1 MKKVIKMF
9 SIAIVMFL
17 VLGVSRTYADI
28 TFRVIY
34 KNQISN
40 DYSVSDSATI
50 LDVKNLIKEK
60 YGIEVENQ
68 YLTLGNQNNT
78 VLENDKLLSSYDLS
92 NNILV
97 LKNAITTEKVFN
109 VKSIEPDDNN
119 YFAIFEDIEINN
131 DINIQNCN
139 ETYTKCSATD
149 FSGNY
154 YPNVTINYIYDK
166 NTKKVVD
173 SIVSKLEERVYNV
186 SDLEI
191 ISYWLNGGS
200 ILYYSNDLMST
211 LGYKNFE
218 NFSFDVRAGDN
229 SSFNTVEAGIL
240 KFIYN
245 DTIYFMADFV
255 EVDGNNIIYV
265 EDNTDSNDLMKS
277 AQTRIDNYFGKDKV
291 KLVDAGKLEEF
302 LNSYVLDNQDIID
315 EMYEYNESMKN
326 LPGYVAKTKEE
337 IANQLKEEMRSMVSD
352 ILKENEHIYKVIIGD
367 NTYYTLIR
375 SDSSKMIET
384 TYRTSDILTDVSI
397 SSSNKTIP
405 YDALVNVRKI
415 TDGETYKKILDILK
429 LTDSEMYDLKLFS
442 KSLNNYVS
450 KLVNGSF
457 EVRIPIKDEYKNK
470 NLVAYYVDDNGK
482 VTEYEVTVKDGYA
495 IFNTDHFSI
504 YTLGVKSVNNPQT
517 GDNIINSVILAFV
530 SIICLSGIGIY
541 FYKNKRS

>member
-1 MKKVIKMF
+1 MF

-17 VLGVSRTYADI
+17 VLGVSKTYADI
-28 TFRVIY
+28 TFRVAY
-34 KNQISN
+34 KNQVSN

-119 YFAIFEDIEINN
+119 YFAIFEEIEINN

-191 ISYWLNGGS
+191 ISYLLNGGS
-200 ILYYSNDLMST
+200 ILYY
-211 LGYKNFE
+211 
-218 NFSFDVRAGDN
+218 
-229 SSFNTVEAGIL
+229 
-240 KFIYN
+240 
-245 DTIYFMADFV
+245 
-255 EVDGNNIIYV
+255 
-265 EDNTDSNDLMKS
+265 SNDLMKS

-326 LPGYVAKTKEE
+326 FPGYVAKTKEE

-375 SDSSKMIET
+375 SDSSKMVET

-405 YDALVNVRKI
+405 YDTLVNVRKI

-429 LTDSEMYDLKLFS
+429 LTNSEMYDLKLFS
-442 KSLNNYVS
+442 KSLDNYVS

-457 EVRIPIKDEYKNK
+457 EVKIPIKDEYKNK
-470 NLVAYYVDDNGK
+470 NLIAYYVDDNGK

-504 YTLGVKSVNNPQT
+504 YTLGVKNVNNPQT

>member
-1 MKKVIKMF
+1 MF

-28 TFRVIY
+28 TFRVTY
-34 KNQISN
+34 KNQVSN

-109 VKSIEPDDNN
+109 VKSIEPDNNN

-191 ISYWLNGGS
+191 ISYWLNGGF
-200 ILYYSNDLMST
+200 ILYHSNDLMST
-211 LGYKNFE
+211 LDYKNFE

-229 SSFNTVEAGIL
+229 SSFNTIEAGIL

-291 KLVDAGKLEEF
+291 KLVDTGNLEEF
-302 LNSYVLDNQDIID
+302 LDSYVLDNQDIID

-337 IANQLKEEMRSMVSD
+337 IANQLKDEMRSMVSD

-375 SDSSKMIET
+375 SDSSKMVET

-429 LTDSEMYDLKLFS
+429 LTNSEMYDLKLFS
-442 KSLNNYVS
+442 KSLDNYVS
-450 KLVNGSF
+450 KLVNGNF

-530 SIICLSGIGIY
+530 SVICLSGIGIY

>member
-1 MKKVIKMF
+1 MF

-17 VLGVSRTYADI
+17 VLGVSKTYADI
-28 TFRVIY
+28 TFRVAY
-34 KNQISN
+34 KNQVSN

-119 YFAIFEDIEINN
+119 YFAIFEEIEINN

-191 ISYWLNGGS
+191 ISYLLNGGS
-200 ILYYSNDLMST
+200 ILYY
-211 LGYKNFE
+211 
-218 NFSFDVRAGDN
+218 
-229 SSFNTVEAGIL
+229 
-240 KFIYN
+240 
-245 DTIYFMADFV
+245 
-255 EVDGNNIIYV
+255 
-265 EDNTDSNDLMKS
+265 SNDLMKS

-375 SDSSKMIET
+375 SDSSKMVET

-504 YTLGVKSVNNPQT
+504 YTLGVKNVNNPQT

>member
-1 MKKVIKMF
+1 MF

-28 TFRVIY
+28 TFRVTY
-34 KNQISN
+34 KNQVSN
-40 DYSVSDSATI
+40 DYSVSDNATI

-78 VLENDKLLSSYDLS
+78 VLENDKLLSSYDLT

-200 ILYYSNDLMST
+200 ILYYSNDLMGT

-291 KLVDAGKLEEF
+291 KLVDTGNLEEF
-302 LNSYVLDNQDIID
+302 LDSYVLDNQDIID

-337 IANQLKEEMRSMVSD
+337 IANQLKDEMRSMVSD

-375 SDSSKMIET
+375 SDSSKMVET

-429 LTDSEMYDLKLFS
+429 LTNSEMYDLKLFS
-442 KSLNNYVS
+442 KSLDNYVS
-450 KLVNGSF
+450 KLVNGNF

-517 GDNIINSVILAFV
+517 SDNIINSVILAFV
-530 SIICLSGIGIY
+530 SVISLSGIGIY

>member
-17 VLGVSRTYADI
+17 ILGVSRTYADI
-28 TFRVIY
+28 TFRVTY
-34 KNQISN
+34 KNQVSN

-50 LDVKNLIKEK
+50 VDVKNLIKEK

-78 VLENDKLLSSYDLS
+78 FLENDKLLSSYDLT

-131 DINIQNCN
+131 DISIQNCN
-139 ETYTKCSATD
+139 ETYTKCSVTD

-291 KLVDAGKLEEF
+291 KLVDTGNLEEF
-302 LNSYVLDNQDIID
+302 LDSYVLDNQDIID

-429 LTDSEMYDLKLFS
+429 LTNSEMYDLKLFS

-504 YTLGVKSVNNPQT
+504 YTLGVKNVNNPQT

-530 SIICLSGIGIY
+530 SVISLSGIGIY

>member
-1 MKKVIKMF
+1 MF

-28 TFRVIY
+28 TFRVTY
-34 KNQISN
+34 KNQVSN
-40 DYSVSDSATI
+40 DYSVSDNATI

-60 YGIEVENQ
+60 YKIEVESQ

-78 VLENDKLLSSYDLS
+78 VLENDKLLSSYDLT

-229 SSFNTVEAGIL
+229 SSFNTIEAGIL

-291 KLVDAGKLEEF
+291 KLVDTGNLEEF
-302 LNSYVLDNQDIID
+302 LDSYVLDNQDIID

-337 IANQLKEEMRSMVSD
+337 IANQLKDEMRSMVSD

-375 SDSSKMIET
+375 SDSSKMVET

-429 LTDSEMYDLKLFS
+429 LTNSEMYDLKLFS
-442 KSLNNYVS
+442 KSLDNYVS
-450 KLVNGSF
+450 KLVNGNF

-482 VTEYEVTVKDGYA
+482 ETEYEVTVKDGYA

-530 SIICLSGIGIY
+530 SVISLSGIGIY

>member
-17 VLGVSRTYADI
+17 VLGVSKTYADI
-28 TFRVIY
+28 TFRVTY
-34 KNQISN
+34 KNQVSN

-229 SSFNTVEAGIL
+229 SSFNTVEVGIL

-291 KLVDAGKLEEF
+291 KLVDTGNLEEF
-302 LNSYVLDNQDIID
+302 LDSYVLDNQDIID

-375 SDSSKMIET
+375 SDSSKMVET

-442 KSLNNYVS
+442 KSLDNYVS

-504 YTLGVKSVNNPQT
+504 YTLGVKNVNNPQT

>member
-1 MKKVIKMF
+1 MF

-28 TFRVIY
+28 TFRVTY
-34 KNQISN
+34 KNQVSN

-60 YGIEVENQ
+60 YKIEVENQ

-78 VLENDKLLSSYDLS
+78 VLENDKLLSSYDLT

-109 VKSIEPDDNN
+109 VKSIEPDNNN

-200 ILYYSNDLMST
+200 ILYYSNDLMGT

-291 KLVDAGKLEEF
+291 KLVDTGNLEEF
-302 LNSYVLDNQDIID
+302 LDSYVLDNQDIID

-337 IANQLKEEMRSMVSD
+337 IANQLKDEMRSMVSD

-375 SDSSKMIET
+375 SDSSKMVET

-442 KSLNNYVS
+442 KSLDNYVS
-450 KLVNGSF
+450 KLVNGNF

-504 YTLGVKSVNNPQT
+504 YTLGVKNVNNPQT

>member
-1 MKKVIKMF
+1 MF

-28 TFRVIY
+28 TFRVTY
-34 KNQISN
+34 KNQVSN
-40 DYSVSDSATI
+40 DYSVSDNATI

-78 VLENDKLLSSYDLS
+78 VLENDKLLSSYDLT

-109 VKSIEPDDNN
+109 VKSIEPDNNN
-119 YFAIFEDIEINN
+119 YFAIFGDIEINN

-265 EDNTDSNDLMKS
+265 EDNTDSNDLMTS

-291 KLVDAGKLEEF
+291 KLVDTGNLEEF
-302 LNSYVLDNQDIID
+302 LDSYVLDNQDIID

-337 IANQLKEEMRSMVSD
+337 IANQLKDEMRSMVSD

-375 SDSSKMIET
+375 SDSSKMVET

-429 LTDSEMYDLKLFS
+429 LTNSEMYDLKLFS
-442 KSLNNYVS
+442 KSLDNYVS
-450 KLVNGSF
+450 KLVNGNF

-504 YTLGVKSVNNPQT
+504 YTLGVKNVNNPQT

>member
-1 MKKVIKMF
+1 MF

-28 TFRVIY
+28 TFRVTY
-34 KNQISN
+34 KNQVSN
-40 DYSVSDSATI
+40 DYSVSDNATI

-78 VLENDKLLSSYDLS
+78 FLENDKLLSSYDLT

-97 LKNAITTEKVFN
+97 LKNAITTEKVFD

-131 DINIQNCN
+131 DISIQNCN
-139 ETYTKCSATD
+139 ETYTKCSVTD

-265 EDNTDSNDLMKS
+265 EDNTSDNDLMKS

-375 SDSSKMIET
+375 SDSSKMVET

-429 LTDSEMYDLKLFS
+429 LTNSEMYDLKLFS
-442 KSLNNYVS
+442 KSLDNYVS
-450 KLVNGSF
+450 KLVNGNF

-530 SIICLSGIGIY
+530 SVISLSGIGIY

>member
-1 MKKVIKMF
+1 MF

-28 TFRVIY
+28 TFRVTY
-34 KNQISN
+34 KNQVSN
-40 DYSVSDSATI
+40 DYSVSDNATI

-78 VLENDKLLSSYDLS
+78 VLENDKLLSSYDLT

-109 VKSIEPDDNN
+109 VKSIEPDNNN
-119 YFAIFEDIEINN
+119 YFAIFGDIEINN

-291 KLVDAGKLEEF
+291 KLVDTGNLEEF
-302 LNSYVLDNQDIID
+302 LDSYVLDNQDIID

-337 IANQLKEEMRSMVSD
+337 IANQLKDEMRSMVSD

-375 SDSSKMIET
+375 SDSSKMVET

-429 LTDSEMYDLKLFS
+429 LTNSEMYDLKLFS
-442 KSLNNYVS
+442 KSLDNYVS
-450 KLVNGSF
+450 KLVNGNF

-530 SIICLSGIGIY
+530 SVICLSGIGIY

>member
-17 VLGVSRTYADI
+17 ILGVSRTYADI
-28 TFRVIY
+28 TFRVTY
-34 KNQISN
+34 KNQVSN

-60 YGIEVENQ
+60 YGIEVDNQ

-131 DINIQNCN
+131 DISIQNCN
-139 ETYTKCSATD
+139 ETYTKCSVTD

-265 EDNTDSNDLMKS
+265 EDNTSDNDLMKS

-375 SDSSKMIET
+375 SDSSKMVET

-405 YDALVNVRKI
+405 YDALVNVQKI

-429 LTDSEMYDLKLFS
+429 LTNSEMYDLKLFS

-504 YTLGVKSVNNPQT
+504 YTLGVKNVNNPQT

>member
-1 MKKVIKMF
+1 MKKLIKMF
-9 SIAIVMFL
+9 SIAIVLFL
-17 VLGVSRTYADI
+17 VLGVSRAYADI
-28 TFRVIY
+28 TFRVTY
-34 KNQISN
+34 KNQVSN
-40 DYSVSDSATI
+40 DYSVSDNATI

-78 VLENDKLLSSYDLS
+78 VLENDKLLSSYDLT

-109 VKSIEPDDNN
+109 VKSIEPDENN

-131 DINIQNCN
+131 DISIQNCN

-173 SIVSKLEERVYNV
+173 NIVSKLEERVYNV

-211 LGYKNFE
+211 VGYKNFE

-229 SSFNTVEAGIL
+229 SSFNIVEAGIL

-265 EDNTDSNDLMKS
+265 EDNTSDNDLMKS

-337 IANQLKEEMRSMVSD
+337 IANQLKDEMRSMVSD
-352 ILKENEHIYKVIIGD
+352 ILEENEHIYKVIIGD

-375 SDSSKMIET
+375 SDSSKMVET

-442 KSLNNYVS
+442 KSLDNYVS

-504 YTLGVKSVNNPQT
+504 YTLGVKNVNNPQT

>member
-28 TFRVIY
+28 TFRVTY
-34 KNQISN
+34 KNQVSN
-40 DYSVSDSATI
+40 DYSVSDNATI

-78 VLENDKLLSSYDLS
+78 VLENDKLLSSYDLT

-109 VKSIEPDDNN
+109 VKSIEPDENN

-131 DINIQNCN
+131 DISIQNCN

-229 SSFNTVEAGIL
+229 SSFNIVEAGIL

-265 EDNTDSNDLMKS
+265 EDNTSDNDLMKS

-337 IANQLKEEMRSMVSD
+337 IANQLKDEMRSMVSD
-352 ILKENEHIYKVIIGD
+352 ILEENEHIYKVIIGD

-375 SDSSKMIET
+375 SDSSKMVET

-442 KSLNNYVS
+442 KSLDNYVS

-470 NLVAYYVDDNGK
+470 NLVAYYVDDNCK

-504 YTLGVKSVNNPQT
+504 YTLGVKNVNNPQT
-517 GDNIINSVILAFV
+517 GDNIINSFILAFV
-530 SIICLSGIGIY
+530 SVICLSGIGIY
-541 FYKNKRS
+541 FYKNKKS

>member
-1 MKKVIKMF
+1 MF

-17 VLGVSRTYADI
+17 VLGVSKTYADI
-28 TFRVIY
+28 TFRVAY
-34 KNQISN
+34 KNQVSN

-97 LKNAITTEKVFN
+97 LKNAITTEKVFD

-119 YFAIFEDIEINN
+119 YFAIFEEIEINN

-265 EDNTDSNDLMKS
+265 EDNTSDNDLMKS

-291 KLVDAGKLEEF
+291 KLVDTGKLEEF

-375 SDSSKMIET
+375 SDSSKMVET

-429 LTDSEMYDLKLFS
+429 LTNSEMYDLKLFS
-442 KSLNNYVS
+442 KSLDNYVS

-457 EVRIPIKDEYKNK
+457 EVKIPIKDEYKNK
-470 NLVAYYVDDNGK
+470 NLIAYYVDDNGK

-504 YTLGVKSVNNPQT
+504 YTLGVKNVNNPQT

>member
-1 MKKVIKMF
+1 MF

-17 VLGVSRTYADI
+17 VLGVSRAYADI
-28 TFRVIY
+28 TFRVTY
-34 KNQISN
+34 KNQVSN
-40 DYSVSDSATI
+40 DYSVSDNATI

-109 VKSIEPDDNN
+109 VKSIEPDNNN

-291 KLVDAGKLEEF
+291 KLVDTGNLEEF
-302 LNSYVLDNQDIID
+302 LDSYVLDNQDIID
-315 EMYEYNESMKN
+315 EMYEYNESVKN

-337 IANQLKEEMRSMVSD
+337 IANQLKDEMRSMVSD

-405 YDALVNVRKI
+405 YDALVNVHKI

-442 KSLNNYVS
+442 KSLDNYVS

>member
-1 MKKVIKMF
+1 MF

-28 TFRVIY
+28 TFRVTY
-34 KNQISN
+34 KNQVSN

-97 LKNAITTEKVFN
+97 LKNAITTEKVFD

-191 ISYWLNGGS
+191 LSYWLNGGS

-229 SSFNTVEAGIL
+229 SLFNIIEAGIL

-265 EDNTDSNDLMKS
+265 EDNTNSNDLMKS

-337 IANQLKEEMRSMVSD
+337 IANQLKEEIRSMVSD
-352 ILKENEHIYKVIIGD
+352 ILKENEHIYKVIIRD

-405 YDALVNVRKI
+405 YDALVNVQKI

-429 LTDSEMYDLKLFS
+429 LTNSEMYDLKLFS

-482 VTEYEVTVKDGYA
+482 VTKYEVIVKDGYA

-504 YTLGVKSVNNPQT
+504 YTLGVKNVNNPQT

>member
-60 YGIEVENQ
+60 YKIEVENQ

-78 VLENDKLLSSYDLS
+78 VLENDKLLSSYDLT

-109 VKSIEPDDNN
+109 VKSIEPDNNN
-119 YFAIFEDIEINN
+119 YFAIFEEIEINN

-291 KLVDAGKLEEF
+291 KLVDTGNLEEF
-302 LNSYVLDNQDIID
+302 LDSYVLDNQDIID

-375 SDSSKMIET
+375 SDSSKMVET

-405 YDALVNVRKI
+405 YDALVNVQKI
-415 TDGETYKKILDILK
+415 TDGEAYKKILDILK
-429 LTDSEMYDLKLFS
+429 LTNSEMYDLKLFS

-504 YTLGVKSVNNPQT
+504 YTLGVKNVNNPQT

>member
-28 TFRVIY
+28 TFRVTY
-34 KNQISN
+34 KNQVSN
-40 DYSVSDSATI
+40 DYSVSDSTTI

-60 YGIEVENQ
+60 YGIEVESQ

-78 VLENDKLLSSYDLS
+78 VLENDKLLSSYDLT

-97 LKNAITTEKVFN
+97 LKNAITTEKVFD

-131 DINIQNCN
+131 DISIQNCN

-154 YPNVTINYIYDK
+154 YPNVTINYIYDE

-265 EDNTDSNDLMKS
+265 EDNTSDNDLMKS

-291 KLVDAGKLEEF
+291 KLVDAGKLEKF

-326 LPGYVAKTKEE
+326 LPGYVAKTKDE

-375 SDSSKMIET
+375 SNSSKMVET

-442 KSLNNYVS
+442 KSLDNYVS

-470 NLVAYYVDDNGK
+470 NLVVYYVDDNGK

-504 YTLGVKSVNNPQT
+504 YTLGVKNVNNPQT

>member
-1 MKKVIKMF
+1 MF

-17 VLGVSRTYADI
+17 VLGVSKTYADI
-28 TFRVIY
+28 TFRVNY
-34 KNQISN
+34 KNQVSN

-60 YGIEVENQ
+60 YKIEVENQ

-78 VLENDKLLSSYDLS
+78 VLENDKLLSSYDLT
-92 NNILV
+92 NDILV

-109 VKSIEPDDNN
+109 VKSIEPDNNN
-119 YFAIFEDIEINN
+119 YFAIFEEIEINN

-200 ILYYSNDLMST
+200 ILYYSNDLM
-211 LGYKNFE
+211 
-218 NFSFDVRAGDN
+218 
-229 SSFNTVEAGIL
+229 
-240 KFIYN
+240 
-245 DTIYFMADFV
+245 
-255 EVDGNNIIYV
+255 
-265 EDNTDSNDLMKS
+265 KS

-326 LPGYVAKTKEE
+326 FPGYVAKTKEE

-375 SDSSKMIET
+375 SDSSKMVET

-405 YDALVNVRKI
+405 YDTLVNVRKI

-429 LTDSEMYDLKLFS
+429 LTNSEMYDLKLFS
-442 KSLNNYVS
+442 KSLDNYVS

-457 EVRIPIKDEYKNK
+457 EVKIPIKDEYKNK
-470 NLVAYYVDDNGK
+470 NLIAYYVDDNGK

-495 IFNTDHFSI
+495 IFNTDHFNI
-504 YTLGVKSVNNPQT
+504 YTLGVKNVNNPQT

>member
-1 MKKVIKMF
+1 MF

-17 VLGVSRTYADI
+17 VLGVSKTYADI
-28 TFRVIY
+28 TFRVAY
-34 KNQISN
+34 KNQVSN

-78 VLENDKLLSSYDLS
+78 VLENYKLLSSYDLS

-119 YFAIFEDIEINN
+119 YFAIFEEIEINN

-191 ISYWLNGGS
+191 ISYLLNGGS
-200 ILYYSNDLMST
+200 ILYY
-211 LGYKNFE
+211 
-218 NFSFDVRAGDN
+218 
-229 SSFNTVEAGIL
+229 
-240 KFIYN
+240 
-245 DTIYFMADFV
+245 
-255 EVDGNNIIYV
+255 
-265 EDNTDSNDLMKS
+265 SNDLMKS

-326 LPGYVAKTKEE
+326 FPGYVAKTKEE

-375 SDSSKMIET
+375 SDSSKMVET

-429 LTDSEMYDLKLFS
+429 LTNSEMYDLKLFS
-442 KSLNNYVS
+442 KSLDNYVS

-457 EVRIPIKDEYKNK
+457 EVKIPIKDEYKNK
-470 NLVAYYVDDNGK
+470 NLIAYYVDDNGK

-504 YTLGVKSVNNPQT
+504 YTLGVKNVNNPQT

>member
-17 VLGVSRTYADI
+17 ILGVSRTYADI
-28 TFRVIY
+28 TFRVTY
-34 KNQISN
+34 KNQVSN

-60 YGIEVENQ
+60 YGIEVDNQ

-97 LKNAITTEKVFN
+97 LKNAITTEKVFD

-131 DINIQNCN
+131 DISIQNCN
-139 ETYTKCSATD
+139 ETYTKCSVTD

-265 EDNTDSNDLMKS
+265 EDNTSDNDLMKS

-326 LPGYVAKTKEE
+326 FPNYVAKTKEE

-405 YDALVNVRKI
+405 YDALVNVQKI

-429 LTDSEMYDLKLFS
+429 LTNSEMYDLKLFS

-504 YTLGVKSVNNPQT
+504 YTLGVKNVNNPQT

>member
-17 VLGVSRTYADI
+17 VLGVSKTYADI
-28 TFRVIY
+28 TFRVTY

-291 KLVDAGKLEEF
+291 KLVDTGKLEEF
-302 LNSYVLDNQDIID
+302 LSSYVLDNQDIID

-337 IANQLKEEMRSMVSD
+337 IANQLKDEMRSMVSD

-375 SDSSKMIET
+375 SDSSKMVET

-442 KSLNNYVS
+442 KPLDNYVS

-470 NLVAYYVDDNGK
+470 NLVAYYVDDNGN

>member
-28 TFRVIY
+28 TFRVTY
-34 KNQISN
+34 KNQVSN

-97 LKNAITTEKVFN
+97 LKNAITTEKVFD

-291 KLVDAGKLEEF
+291 KLVDTGNLEEF
-302 LNSYVLDNQDIID
+302 LDSYVLDNQDIID

-337 IANQLKEEMRSMVSD
+337 IANQLKDEMRSMVSD

-415 TDGETYKKILDILK
+415 TDGETYKRILDILK
-429 LTDSEMYDLKLFS
+429 LTNSEMYDLKLFS
-442 KSLNNYVS
+442 KSLDNYVS

-457 EVRIPIKDEYKNK
+457 EVKIPIKDEYKNK

-504 YTLGVKSVNNPQT
+504 YTLGVKNVNNPQT

>member
-17 VLGVSRTYADI
+17 VLGVSKTYADI
-28 TFRVIY
+28 TFRVTY

-97 LKNAITTEKVFN
+97 LKNAITTEKVFD

-119 YFAIFEDIEINN
+119 YFAIFKDIEINN
-131 DINIQNCN
+131 DISIQNCN
-139 ETYTKCSATD
+139 ETYTKCSVTD

-291 KLVDAGKLEEF
+291 KLVDTGNLEEF
-302 LNSYVLDNQDIID
+302 LDSYVLDNQDIID

-375 SDSSKMIET
+375 SDSSKMVET

-442 KSLNNYVS
+442 KSLDNYVS

-482 VTEYEVTVKDGYA
+482 VTEHEVTVKDGYA

>member
-1 MKKVIKMF
+1 MF

-28 TFRVIY
+28 TFRVTY
-34 KNQISN
+34 KNQVSN
-40 DYSVSDSATI
+40 DYSVSDNATI

-60 YGIEVENQ
+60 YKIEVESQ

-78 VLENDKLLSSYDLS
+78 VLENDKLLSSYDLT

-291 KLVDAGKLEEF
+291 KLVDTGNLEEF
-302 LNSYVLDNQDIID
+302 LDSYVLDNQDIID

-337 IANQLKEEMRSMVSD
+337 IANQLKDEMRSMVSD

-375 SDSSKMIET
+375 SDSSKMVET

-429 LTDSEMYDLKLFS
+429 LTNSEMYDLKLFS
-442 KSLNNYVS
+442 KSLDNYVS
-450 KLVNGSF
+450 KLVNGNF

-530 SIICLSGIGIY
+530 SVISLSGIGIY

>member
-1 MKKVIKMF
+1 MF

-28 TFRVIY
+28 TFRVTY
-34 KNQISN
+34 KNQVSN

-60 YGIEVENQ
+60 YKIEVENQ

-78 VLENDKLLSSYDLS
+78 VLENDKLLSSYDLT

-109 VKSIEPDDNN
+109 VKSIEPDNNN

-218 NFSFDVRAGDN
+218 NFSFDARAGDN

-291 KLVDAGKLEEF
+291 KLVDTGNLEEF
-302 LNSYVLDNQDIID
+302 LDSYVLDNQDIID
-315 EMYEYNESMKN
+315 EMYEYNESVKN

-337 IANQLKEEMRSMVSD
+337 IANQLKDEMRSMVSD

-442 KSLNNYVS
+442 KSLDNYVS

>member
-28 TFRVIY
+28 TFRVTY
-34 KNQISN
+34 KNQVSN

-60 YGIEVENQ
+60 YGIEVESQ

-97 LKNAITTEKVFN
+97 LKNAITTEMVFN

-131 DINIQNCN
+131 DISIQNCN
-139 ETYTKCSATD
+139 ETYTKCSVTD

-200 ILYYSNDLMST
+200 ILYYSNDLMSA

-375 SDSSKMIET
+375 SDSSKMVET

-442 KSLNNYVS
+442 KSLDNYVS

-482 VTEYEVTVKDGYA
+482 VTEYEVIVKDGYA

-504 YTLGVKSVNNPQT
+504 YTLGVKNVNNPQT

>member
-1 MKKVIKMF
+1 MF

-17 VLGVSRTYADI
+17 VLGVSKTYADI
-28 TFRVIY
+28 TFRVNY
-34 KNQISN
+34 KNQVSN
-40 DYSVSDSATI
+40 DCSVSDSATI

-78 VLENDKLLSSYDLS
+78 VLENDKLLSSYDLT

-119 YFAIFEDIEINN
+119 YFAIFEEIEINN

-191 ISYWLNGGS
+191 ISYLLNGGS
-200 ILYYSNDLMST
+200 ILYY
-211 LGYKNFE
+211 
-218 NFSFDVRAGDN
+218 
-229 SSFNTVEAGIL
+229 
-240 KFIYN
+240 
-245 DTIYFMADFV
+245 
-255 EVDGNNIIYV
+255 
-265 EDNTDSNDLMKS
+265 SNDLMKS

-375 SDSSKMIET
+375 SDSSKMVET

-504 YTLGVKSVNNPQT
+504 YTLGVKNVNNPQT

>member
-1 MKKVIKMF
+1 MF

-28 TFRVIY
+28 TFRVTY
-34 KNQISN
+34 KNQVSN
-40 DYSVSDSATI
+40 DYSVSDNATI

-78 VLENDKLLSSYDLS
+78 VLENDKLLSSYDLT

-291 KLVDAGKLEEF
+291 KLVDTGNLEEF
-302 LNSYVLDNQDIID
+302 LDSYVLDNQDIID

-337 IANQLKEEMRSMVSD
+337 IANQLKDEMRSMVSD

-375 SDSSKMIET
+375 SDSSKMVET

-429 LTDSEMYDLKLFS
+429 LTNSEMYDLKLFS
-442 KSLNNYVS
+442 KSLDNYVS

-457 EVRIPIKDEYKNK
+457 EVKIPIKDEYKNK
-470 NLVAYYVDDNGK
+470 NLIAYYVDDNGK

-530 SIICLSGIGIY
+530 SVISLSGIGIY

>member
-17 VLGVSRTYADI
+17 VLGVSKTYADI
-28 TFRVIY
+28 IFRITY
-34 KNQISN
+34 NNQVSEE
-40 DYSVSDSATI
+40 YSVLDNATI

-60 YGIEVENQ
+60 YNIEVENQ

-78 VLENDKLLSSYDLS
+78 VLENDKLLNSYDLT

-97 LKNAITTEKVFN
+97 LKNVISNEKVFN
-109 VKSIEPDDNN
+109 VKSIEPNDDN
-119 YFAIFEDIEINN
+119 YFVLFEDIEINN
-131 DINIQNCN
+131 DLSIQNCN
-139 ETYTKCSATD
+139 ETYTKCSAID

-154 YPNVTINYIYDK
+154 YPNVIINYVYDK
-166 NTKKVVD
+166 NTKNAVD
-173 SIVSKLEERVYNV
+173 KIVSKLEERTYNI
-186 SDLEI
+186 SDLELV
-191 ISYWLNGGS
+191 SYWLNGGS
-200 ILYYSNDLMST
+200 ILYYSNDLMSN

-229 SSFNTVEAGIL
+229 NLFYTVEAGIL

-245 DTIYFMADFV
+245 DTIYYMADFV
-255 EVDGNNIIYV
+255 EVDGKNIIYV
-265 EDNTDSNDLMKS
+265 EDNISSNDLMKS
-277 AQTRIDNYFGKDKV
+277 AQTRIDNYFGKNRVTLTDE
-291 KLVDAGKLEEF
+291 GILEEF
-302 LNSYVLDNQDIID
+302 LNSYVLDNKKIID
-315 EMYEYNESMKN
+315 EMYELNESMKN
-326 LPGYVAKTKEE
+326 SPLYVAKTKEE
-337 IANQLKEEMRSMVSD
+337 IINELKEEIRVMLSD
-352 ILKENEHIYKVIIGD
+352 ILEDDEHIYKVKVG
-367 NTYYTLIR
+367 NNVYYTLIR
-375 SDSSKMIET
+375 SDSSKMVET
-384 TYRTSDILTDVSI
+384 SYRTSDILTDVSI

-405 YDALVNVRKI
+405 YDALVNVQKI

-429 LTDSEMYDLKLFS
+429 LTNSEMYDLKLFS
-442 KSLNNYVS
+442 KSLDNYVS

-457 EVRIPIKDEYKNK
+457 EVKIPIKDEYKNK

-504 YTLGVKSVNNPQT
+504 YTLGVKNINNPQT

>member
-1 MKKVIKMF
+1 MF

-28 TFRVIY
+28 TFRVNY
-34 KNQISN
+34 KNQVSN

-68 YLTLGNQNNT
+68 YLTLCNQNNT
-78 VLENDKLLSSYDLS
+78 VLENEKLLSSYDLT

-109 VKSIEPDDNN
+109 VKSIEPYNNN
-119 YFAIFEDIEINN
+119 YFAIFEEIEINN

-191 ISYWLNGGS
+191 ISYLLNGGS
-200 ILYYSNDLMST
+200 ILYY
-211 LGYKNFE
+211 
-218 NFSFDVRAGDN
+218 
-229 SSFNTVEAGIL
+229 
-240 KFIYN
+240 
-245 DTIYFMADFV
+245 
-255 EVDGNNIIYV
+255 
-265 EDNTDSNDLMKS
+265 SNDLMKS

-291 KLVDAGKLEEF
+291 KLVDTGKQEEF

-326 LPGYVAKTKEE
+326 FPGYVAKTKEE

-375 SDSSKMIET
+375 SDSSKMVET

-429 LTDSEMYDLKLFS
+429 LTNSEMYDLKLFS
-442 KSLNNYVS
+442 KSLDNYVS

-457 EVRIPIKDEYKNK
+457 EVKIPIKDEYKNK
-470 NLVAYYVDDNGK
+470 NLIAYYVDDNGK

-504 YTLGVKSVNNPQT
+504 YTLGVKNVNNPQT

>member
-1 MKKVIKMF
+1 MF

-28 TFRVIY
+28 TFRVTY
-34 KNQISN
+34 KNQVSN
-40 DYSVSDSATI
+40 DYIVSDSATI

-60 YGIEVENQ
+60 YGIEVESQ

-78 VLENDKLLSSYDLS
+78 VLENDKLLSSYDLT

-277 AQTRIDNYFGKDKV
+277 AQTRIDNYFGKDKI

-302 LNSYVLDNQDIID
+302 LDSYFLDNQDIID

-337 IANQLKEEMRSMVSD
+337 IANQLKDEMRSMVSD

-375 SDSSKMIET
+375 SDSSKMVET

-405 YDALVNVRKI
+405 YDTLVNVRKI
-415 TDGETYKKILDILK
+415 TDGENYKKILDILK
-429 LTDSEMYDLKLFS
+429 LTNSEMYDLKLFS
-442 KSLNNYVS
+442 KSLDNYVS
-450 KLVNGSF
+450 KLVNGNF

-530 SIICLSGIGIY
+530 SVICLSGIGIY